1 VKNMQPPTGFHY
13 MPNGTLMRNSNHHLG
28 SIGTGRTMMAP
39 VVVITVIFG
48 LFALAGVA
56 DQFSSGTSSS

>member
-1 VKNMQPPTGFHY
+1 

-56 DQFSSGTSSS
+56 DQFSSGTSSR